1 MVKKREAPTPCQIM
15 SQPNFLHQFA
25 IPRLIS
31 VFENANAMTNSK
43 LNTFM
48 ILSKN
53 KELDEFGRKEKTM
66 VWRKKIDRSFQ
77 IELERGVGLDGS
89 MAKRNKKK
97 VKPF

>member
-1 MVKKREAPTPCQIM
+1 M

-66 VWRKKIDRSFQ
+66 VWRKKNRQ
-77 IELERGVGLDGS
+77 KLLD
-89 MAKRNKKK
+89 
-97 VKPF
+97 

>member
-1 MVKKREAPTPCQIM
+1 MAEEEEEEEEEDENKRIRPRERALGQKKEKLRHPARLC
-15 SQPNFLHQFA
+15 PNLIFWHQFA

-66 VWRKKIDRSFQ
+66 VWRKKIDRSF
-77 IELERGVGLDGS
+77 
-89 MAKRNKKK
+89 
-97 VKPF
+97 